1 VLNINLISV
10 LPPFI
15 VAALHLW
22 FKESPELAL
31 DGPSD
36 AVPLLIPAL
45 YDVLAVRQYVS
56 VDPDAL
62 SENRLRNFLRHLIFL
77 SLSALNNSPET
88 LATAMGVLA
97 EGPGSHS

>member
-1 VLNINLISV
+1 M

-36 AVPLLIPAL
+36 PISLLIPAL
-45 YDVLAVRQYVS
+45 DDVLAVRENVC

-77 SLSALNNSPET
+77 SLGALNNSPEP

-97 EGPGSHS
+97 EGPGPHS